1 MHGYDAPI
9 CALLGAMAPVLQKLD
24 STMASG
30 NTLLEEE
37 RVRNQ
42 LDLLVGGLNEVNT
55 TLVDISEAEFPPSI
69 AKIWMQDVRDLSYDL
84 QDYFELTIHSG
95 PGGAGVNLN
104 KARTAGKTSGLLKVP
119 LLRNRRLKKPSS
131 SPLATKIMEFS
142 ARVQQACQ
150 ARVRYGL
157 HQLTLE
163 RRLVCYGPRLP
174 SLQDSLII
182 DHGSLDEIEKCLA
195 ADDGNKQ
202 LKVISIVGS
211 PGVGKTTLA
220 KRLYSKH
227 RGAFQFRAFV
237 RVSPYPDMR
246 KLLTS
251 IFVQIHKQQPQ
262 DHWNA
267 NDLIDKIAQHL
278 ENKRYLLSYS

>member
-1 MHGYDAPI
+1 MDAPI

-24 STMASG
+24 SVMASG

-37 RVRNQ
+37 GVRNQ
-42 LDLLVGGLNEVNT
+42 LDLLVGGLNETNR
-55 TLVDISEAEFPPSI
+55 TLVDLSEAEDPPWI
-69 AKIWMQDVRDLSYDL
+69 AKIWMKDVRDLSYDL

-95 PGGAGVNLN
+95 PGAGIDPN
-104 KARTAGKTSGLLKVP
+104 KARTAGKRSGLLKIP
-119 LLRNRRLKKPSS
+119 LLHNRRLKKPSPSS

-163 RRLVCYGPRLP
+163 RRFVCYGPRLP
-174 SLQDSLII
+174 SLQDSFII
-182 DHGSLDEIEKCLA
+182 DNGSLDEIEKCLA

-202 LKVISIVGS
+202 LKVISIVG
-211 PGVGKTTLA
+211 PAGVGKTTLA
-220 KRLYSKH
+220 KRLYNKH
-227 RGAFQFRAFV
+227 RGAFQFRAFL

-246 KLLTS
+246 RLLTS
-251 IFVQIHKQQPQ
+251 IFVQIHNQQP
-262 DHWNA
+262 D
-267 NDLIDKIAQHL
+267 
-278 ENKRYLLSYS
+278 